1 MTRTTPDAGQ
11 SPELARLVAAVTE
24 SAKYRQVAPELV
36 AAIGASEL
44 AKGRSWKEA
53 VKATKNKL
61 HQVAGAYLPERPDY
75 RGWLDRLAQASSPA
89 AQAEVCKAIMAHHA
103 STRERLPVLEQFYT
117 TLFAGL
123 PPIASVLDLACGL
136 NPLARPWMPLSP
148 DASYFACDIYQD
160 QADFLNR
167 CFELLGVAG
176 RAAVCDLVQAAPD
189 QEADVALLLKAI
201 PCLEQIDKRI
211 GPRLLEQ
218 VRAPV
223 VIVSY
228 PVQSLGGRQKGMA
241 TTYAANFEAL
251 AAGRSWQVNR
261 YDFPQELV
269 FRIIR

>member
-1 MTRTTPDAGQ
+1 VANTAPDGGR

-24 SAKYRQVAPELV
+24 SAKYRRVAPGLV
-36 AAIGASEL
+36 AAIGAGEL

-75 RGWLDRLAQASSPA
+75 DGWLARLAQASTPA
-89 AQAEVCKAIMAHHA
+89 DQAEVCKAIMAHHA
-103 STRERLPVLEQFYT
+103 STRERLPALEQFYI

-123 PPIASVLDLACGL
+123 SPITSILDLACGL
-136 NPLARPWMPLSP
+136 NPLARPWMPLAP

-160 QADFLNR
+160 QANFLNR
-167 CFELLGVAG
+167 CFALLGVTGQAT
-176 RAAVCDLVQAAPD
+176 VCDLVQAAPE

-201 PCLEQIDKRI
+201 PCLEQMDRGI
-211 GPRLLEQ
+211 GPRLLDQ

-223 VIVSY
+223 VILSY
-228 PVQSLGGRQKGMA
+228 PAQSLGGRQKGMV
-241 TTYAANFEAL
+241 TNYAAHFEAL
-251 AAGRSWQVNR
+251 AAGRPWQVTR
-261 YDFPQELV
+261 YDFPRELV

>member
-1 MTRTTPDAGQ
+1 MTKAAPDVYQ
-11 SPELARLVAAVTE
+11 PPELARLVAAVCA
-24 SAKYRQVAPELV
+24 SAKYRQVAPGLI
-36 AAIGASEL
+36 AAIGAGEL

-75 RGWLDRLAQASSPA
+75 RGWLARLAQASTPA
-89 AQAEVCKAIMAHHA
+89 AQAEVCQAIMAHHA
-103 STRERLPVLEQFYT
+103 STRERLPALAQFYP

-123 PPIASVLDLACGL
+123 PPITSVLDLACGL
-136 NPLARPWMPLSP
+136 NPLARPWMPLAP

-160 QADFLNR
+160 QADFLNG
-167 CFELLGVAG
+167 CFALLGVAG
-176 RAAVCDLVQAAPD
+176 RAWVCDLIQAAPD

-201 PCLEQIDKRI
+201 PCLGQIDKGI

-241 TTYAANFEAL
+241 TNYAAHFEAL
-251 AAGRSWQVNR
+251 AAGRPWQVTR
-261 YDFPQELV
+261 YDFPHELV
-269 FRIIR
+269 FRILR